1 MNDSNSMIQYIRDNK
16 NAIKS
21 YDFDSLYYELN
32 PDYRGELTTL
42 FTNMGINPLNYL
54 KGIIPFRYAYET
66 KITEVEIPRNIS
78 IIDEFTFSSCRFLK
92 NVKIL
97 GRVTDI
103 KQYAFSFC
111 ISLKEINLGDY
122 VECIEKRAFA
132 WCRNLKSITI
142 PATLKYLG
150 EEVFDTDD
158 YLKDIYYSGTKEE
171 WNNIEIHPNNHWPEN
186 TTVHCTDGSI
196 SL

>member
-1 MNDSNSMIQYIRDNK
+1 MSDPNPIIQYIRDNK

-21 YDFDSLYYELN
+21 YDFDSLYYKLN

-54 KGIIPFRYAYET
+54 NNVVPFRYAYKT
-66 KITEVEIPRNIS
+66 KITEVEIPRNII
-78 IIDEFTFSSCRFLK
+78 IIDEFAFSSCRFLK

-103 KQYAFSFC
+103 KQYAFYFC

-122 VECIEKRAFA
+122 VEYIEKRAFA
-132 WCRNLKSITI
+132 WCRNLKSIAI
-142 PATLKYLG
+142 PNTLKYLG
-150 EEVFDTDD
+150 EEVFDMDD
-158 YLKDIYYSGTKEE
+158 DLKDIYYSGTKEE
-171 WNNIEIHPNNHWPEN
+171 WDNIEIHPNNHWPEN
-186 TTVHCTDGSI
+186 ITVHCINGSI

>member
-1 MNDSNSMIQYIRDNK
+1 MNDSNPMIQYIRDNK

-21 YDFDSLYYELN
+21 YDFDSLYYGIN
-32 PDYRGELTTL
+32 PNYRGELTTL

-54 KGIIPFRYAYET
+54 NGIIPLEYAKET
-66 KITEVEIPRNIS
+66 KITEVEIPRNIR
-78 IIDEFTFSSCRFLK
+78 IIDLYAFSSCKFLK

-103 KQYAFSFC
+103 KHGAFSFC
-111 ISLKEINLGDY
+111 TSLKEIDLGDY
-122 VECIEKRAFA
+122 VEYIETRAFA
-132 WCRNLKSITI
+132 GCRNLKYITI

-150 EEVFDTDD
+150 EEVFDMDD
-158 YLKDIYYSGTKEE
+158 DLKNIYYSGTEEE

-186 TTVHCTDGSI
+186 TTVHCINGSI